1 MIYPESLKVKDKIGV
16 SAPSAGLAYKPEV
29 IKQAM
34 DSLKEC
40 GYSLKLTKNVYS
52 TLLISSSVKQRVQQL
67 NELVL
72 DPKVKT
78 IMIACG
84 GDFLMEMLPKVD
96 WEAIQEHPKWIMG
109 MSDPSTLLFILPTK
123 YDIATLYGANF
134 SSFAR
139 LKLGRPQKDAL
150 RLLSGQMITQ
160 KSYRYYQPDINADH
174 YDQKFDTPVSWE
186 TPNGAVETKGRMIG
200 GCIDALRDIVGT
212 PLDGVPEFIE
222 RYKEDGIIWF
232 FDDYAL
238 SSEDFYHTL
247 FQMKLCGWFKYTAGV
262 ILGRVL
268 FPKTSTPVNYKAALR
283 KIFGNRMPLIME
295 ADIGHTDPAMS
306 MIVGGYAIIKAGN
319 GTGSITFVKR

>member
-160 KSYRYYQPDINADH
+160 
-174 YDQKFDTPVSWE
+174 
-186 TPNGAVETKGRMIG
+186 
-200 GCIDALRDIVGT
+200 
-212 PLDGVPEFIE
+212 
-222 RYKEDGIIWF
+222 
-232 FDDYAL
+232 
-238 SSEDFYHTL
+238 
-247 FQMKLCGWFKYTAGV
+247 
-262 ILGRVL
+262 
-268 FPKTSTPVNYKAALR
+268 
-283 KIFGNRMPLIME
+283 
-295 ADIGHTDPAMS
+295 
-306 MIVGGYAIIKAGN
+306 
-319 GTGSITFVKR
+319 

>member
-1 MIYPESLKVKDKIGV
+1 MIYPESLKIGDKIGV

-29 IKQAM
+29 IKLAS

-52 TLLISSSVKQRVQQL
+52 DKLVSSSVKQRVLQL
-67 NELVL
+67 NELVG
-72 DPKVKT
+72 DPKIKT

-96 WEAIQEHPKWIMG
+96 WEAIRKHPKWIMG
-109 MSDPSTLLFILPTK
+109 MSDPSTLLFILPTV
-123 YDIATLYGANF
+123 YDIATIYGSNF

-139 LKLGRPQKDAL
+139 LKLLRPQKDAL
-150 RLLSGQMITQ
+150 RLLSGKMFTQ
-160 KSYRYYQPDINADH
+160 KSYRYYQPDINVDH
-174 YDQKFDTPVSWE
+174 YDQKFNAPVVWE
-186 TPNGAVETKGRMIG
+186 TPNGTVESEGRMIG

-212 PLDGVPEFIE
+212 PLDKVPEFVE

-247 FQMKLCGWFKYTAGV
+247 FQMKLCGWFKYTSGV

-268 FPKTSTPVNYKAALR
+268 FPKTFTNVNYKAALR
-283 KIFGNRMPLIME
+283 KIFGKKMPLIMN

-306 MIVGGYAIIKAGN
+306 LIVGGYAKIKAGN